1 MSIDNSPFTNMYQK
15 KPEIGKGVDWLMVW
29 LFAILVMIGLLC
41 IFSVEYKSS
50 DNLVQ
55 TFLGFKKNYSKQFY
69 FFLASIVLATF
80 ILLTDSKFFTA
91 TANLTYLAGI
101 LLILATF
108 VVGKEIKGS
117 KSWIPLGFMNL
128 QPVELCK
135 IFTALA
141 LAKYLSMQETDFEK
155 PRSQLIAA
163 AISFTPAA
171 FSILQGETGLALVYF
186 SFLIPMYR
194 EGLPPGYLI
203 FGASLGVLLVISLLL
218 STKTLL
224 ITFAVLALLVIY
236 FNRRRVRRSSRLLF
250 MIIGT
255 WLFCSLFV
263 GLAIPFVFK
272 HVFKQYQADRI
283 FSMVGVDNPF
293 ADKNTVETLKP
304 EELKAKQK
312 KSEQQNYN
320 VKQSKIA
327 IGSGGFAGKGFL
339 KGTQTQGDFV
349 PEQHTDFIFTSVGE
363 NFGFIGTITLLLIY
377 LGLILRS
384 VFLAERQRST
394 FSRVYAYSAAS
405 ILFFHVAV
413 NICVTVGLAPVIG
426 ITLPLLSYGGSSLLT
441 FTMLI
446 FILIKLDADR
456 QMVLR

>member
-1 MSIDNSPFTNMYQK
+1 MYQK
-15 KPEIGKGVDWLMVW
+15 NPAIGKGVDWVLIW
-29 LFAILVMIGLLC
+29 LYAILVMIGLLC
-41 IFSVEYKSS
+41 IFSVEYRTTDSVIDS
-50 DNLVQ
+50 
-55 TFLGFKKNYSKQFY
+55 FLGFKKNYSKQFFY
-69 FFLASIVLATF
+69 FMVCIVLAAF
-80 ILLTDSKFFTA
+80 ILLMDSKLFTA
-91 TANLTYLAGI
+91 LANVSYLVGI
-101 LLILATF
+101 VLILATF
-108 VVGKEIKGS
+108 VLGKEIKGS

-135 IFTALA
+135 IFTSLA
-141 LAKYLSMQETDFEK
+141 LAKYLSMPDMDFRK
-155 PRSQLIAA
+155 SQSQIIAA

-203 FGASLGVLLVISLLL
+203 TGAAMAVLLIASLLF
-218 STKTLL
+218 STGTLL
-224 ITFAVLALLVIY
+224 IAFAVLGAFFIY
-236 FNRRRVRRSSRLLF
+236 FNRRQIKRNNTLLVWV
-250 MIIGT
+250 ISI
-255 WLFCSLFV
+255 WAFCSVFV
-263 GLAIPFVFK
+263 GLVVPFTFK
-272 HVFKQYQADRI
+272 HVFKPYQANRI

-293 ADKNTVETLKP
+293 ADKNAVDLLND
-304 EELKAKQK
+304 EEQKAKQK
-312 KSEQQNYN
+312 KNDQQNYN

-327 IGSGGFAGKGFL
+327 IGSGGALGKGFL

-363 NFGFIGTITLLLIY
+363 NFGFWGSTLLMLIY
-377 LGLILRS
+377 MGLIFRII
-384 VFLAERQRST
+384 FIAERQRST
-394 FSRVYAYSAAS
+394 FSRVYAYCVAS

-441 FTMLI
+441 FTILI
-446 FILIKLDADR
+446 FILVKLDSDR

>member
-1 MSIDNSPFTNMYQK
+1 MYQRN
-15 KPEIGKGVDWLMVW
+15 PTLGKGIDWLVV
-29 LFAILVMIGLLC
+29 LLYVTLVVIGLIC
-41 IFSVEYKSS
+41 IFSVEYRAG
-50 DNLVQ
+50 DGVVQ
-55 TFLGFKKNYSKQFY
+55 SFLGFKKNYSKQFF

-80 ILLTDSKFFTA
+80 ILLTDSKLFTA
-91 TANLTYLAGI
+91 TANISYLIGI
-101 LLILATF
+101 VLVLATF

-135 IFTALA
+135 IFTSLA
-141 LAKYLSMQETDFEK
+141 LAKFLSMTNLDFK
-155 PRSQLIAA
+155 KSKSQLIAA

-171 FSILQGETGLALVYF
+171 LSILQGETGLALVYF
-186 SFLIPMYR
+186 TFLIPMYR

-203 FGASLGVLLVISLLL
+203 TGAAMAVLLVISLLF
-218 STKTLL
+218 STTTLL
-224 ITFAVLALLVIY
+224 IAFAVIAILFIILNLRQVKRNNSLLLLVIG
-236 FNRRRVRRSSRLLF
+236 
-250 MIIGT
+250 I
-255 WLFCSLFV
+255 WAFCSLFV
-263 GLAIPFVFK
+263 GVLVPLTFK

-293 ADKNTVETLKP
+293 ADKNSADLISP
-304 EELKAKQK
+304 EELKAKQR

-327 IGSGGFAGKGFL
+327 IGSGGVLGKGFL

-363 NFGFIGTITLLLIY
+363 NFGFWGSTLLMLIY
-377 LGLILRS
+377 LTLILRI
-384 VFLAERQRST
+384 VNLAERQRST
-394 FSRVYAYSAAS
+394 FSRVYAYSVAS
-405 ILFFHVAV
+405 IIFFHVVV

-426 ITLPLLSYGGSSLLT
+426 ITLPLMSYGGSSLLT
-441 FTMLI
+441 FTFLI
-446 FILIKLDADR
+446 FILVRLDADR

>member
-1 MSIDNSPFTNMYQK
+1 MYK
-15 KPEIGKGVDWLMVW
+15 KNAEIGKGVDWILVW
-29 LFAILVMIGLLC
+29 LYAILVIIGLIC
-41 IFSVEYKSS
+41 IFSVEYRST
-50 DNLVQ
+50 DNVVQ
-55 TFLGFKKNYSKQFY
+55 SFLGFKKNYSKQLFY
-69 FFLASIVLATF
+69 FIACIVLATF

-91 TANLTYLAGI
+91 TANLSYLVGI
-101 LLILATF
+101 ALVLATF

-141 LAKYLSMQETDFEK
+141 LSKYLSMQETDFEK
-155 PRSQLIAA
+155 PKAQLIAA
-163 AISFTPAA
+163 AIAFSPAA
-171 FSILQGETGLALVYF
+171 LSILQGETGLALVYF

-203 FGASLGVLLVISLLL
+203 FGAAMAILLVISLLL
-218 STKTLL
+218 SAKTLL
-224 ITFAVLALLVIY
+224 IIFTILAVLFVF
-236 FNRRRVRRSSRLLF
+236 FNRRQVRRNNKILLAV
-250 MIIGT
+250 IGV
-255 WLFCSLFV
+255 WVFCALFV
-263 GLAIPFVFK
+263 SVAIPFTFK
-272 HVFKQYQADRI
+272 HVFKPYQANRI

-293 ADKNTVETLKP
+293 RDKNAVDLNP
-304 EELKAKQK
+304 EEEKQKQK
-312 KSEQQNYN
+312 KTDQQNYN

-327 IGSGGFAGKGFL
+327 IGSGGFSGKGFL

-363 NFGFIGTITLLLIY
+363 NFGFVGSTLLLLIY
-377 LGLILRS
+377 LALILRI
-384 VFLAERQRST
+384 VRAAERQRST
-394 FSRVYAYSAAS
+394 FSRVYAYSVAS
-405 ILFFHVAV
+405 IIFFHVVV
-413 NICVTVGLAPVIG
+413 NVCVTVGLAPVIG

-441 FTMLI
+441 FTILI